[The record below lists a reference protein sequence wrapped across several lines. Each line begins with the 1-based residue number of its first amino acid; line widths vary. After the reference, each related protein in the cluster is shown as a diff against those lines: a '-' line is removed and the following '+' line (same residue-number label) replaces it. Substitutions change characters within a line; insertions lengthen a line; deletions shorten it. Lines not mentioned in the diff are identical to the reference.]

1 MSIGD
6 ETQGAASFDRRKFL
20 KRVALVT
27 AFAAPVISTF
37 TMDGVGSLLS
47 QPQGNGA
54 NSSGDGANNGR
65 GDNNDTPYFGNAG
78 HDRRRRGNQGG
89 PQII

>member
-27 AFAAPVISTF
+27 AFAAPVVSF
-37 TMDGVGSLLS
+37 LTMDGVGSLLS
-47 QPQGNGA
+47 QPQD
-54 NSSGDGANNGR
+54 GDGANNGR

-89 PQII
+89 PI